1 MYRICILD
9 DEYLTC
15 LGLEKAV
22 PWDTIGVEV
31 AFTALD
37 GKKGLELIRKEKPD
51 LVLTD
56 IRRPGLTGV
65 DLVKELKEDGF
76 DGEII
81 VLTAYRDFDYA
92 VETYKSG
99 IFSYLLKPVDNDELL
114 KIVKEAIVKLNV
126 KRKEKERKRNREGN
140 FSRMESSFFYQL
152 LHNITNEEF
161 IQNSKKFE
169 FEVPASGILF
179 LLKKENPEEEGNLT
193 EAGNLLLSKV
203 REEGVNYFVRSGE
216 ASYLAFIDSKEEEKI
231 LSILRKSFSLVEEKT
246 DTIFTG
252 SICSYSSPV
261 EISLAYKTDKDNIK
275 NKMFFGFNSIEIPKE
290 NSISYRHYVAIQD
303 FYRILSEH
311 YKDDLSVSMVSERRN
326 VSDSYLRHLL
336 RKSLG
341 RTFNDILTDYRI
353 SLSKKLLKEGKLRV
367 NEIADKVGYNDEKYF
382 SRVFKKRVGVS
393 PSDYPE

>member
-140 FSRMESSFFYQL
+140 FSRMESSFLYQL

>member
-246 DTIFTG
+246 DMIFTG

>member
-65 DLVKELKEDGF
+65 DLVKELKKEGF

-114 KIVKEAIVKLNV
+114 KTVKEAIVKLNG

-140 FSRMESSFFYQL
+140 LSRMESSFFYQL

-203 REEGVNYFVRSGE
+203 KEEGINYFVRPGE
-216 ASYLAFIDSKEEEKI
+216 ASYLAFINSKEEE
-231 LSILRKSFSLVEEKT
+231 
-246 DTIFTG
+246 
-252 SICSYSSPV
+252 
-261 EISLAYKTDKDNIK
+261 NHIK
-275 NKMFFGFNSIEIPKE
+275 
-290 NSISYRHYVAIQD
+290 
-303 FYRILSEH
+303 
-311 YKDDLSVSMVSERRN
+311 
-326 VSDSYLRHLL
+326 
-336 RKSLG
+336 
-341 RTFNDILTDYRI
+341 
-353 SLSKKLLKEGKLRV
+353 
-367 NEIADKVGYNDEKYF
+367 
-382 SRVFKKRVGVS
+382 
-393 PSDYPE
+393 

>member
-37 GKKGLELIRKEKPD
+37 GKKGLELIRKAKPD

-56 IRRPGLTGV
+56 IRMPGLTGV
-65 DLVKELKEDGF
+65 DLVKELKKDGF
-76 DGEII
+76 EGEII

-99 IFSYLLKPVDNDELL
+99 IFSYLLKPVDNEELL
-114 KIVKEAIVKLNV
+114 KTVKEAIVKLNS
-126 KRKEKERKRNREGN
+126 KRKEKERKRNRAGN
-140 FSRMESSFFYQL
+140 LSRMESTFFYQL

-161 IQNSKKFE
+161 IQNSKKFD
-169 FEVPASGILF
+169 FVVPPSGILF
-179 LLKKENPEEEGNLT
+179 LLKKENKEEEGSLS
-193 EAGNLLLSKV
+193 EAGDLLLSEIKK
-203 REEGVNYFVRSGE
+203 EGLDYLPRASE
-216 ASYLAFIDSKEEEKI
+216 DSYLAFIDSKEEEKV
-231 LSILRKSFSLVEEKT
+231 LSILRKSFSLVEERT
-246 DTIFTG
+246 DTIYTG

-261 EISLAYKTDKDNIK
+261 EISLAYKTDKENIK

-290 NSISYRHYVAIQD
+290 SSISYRHYIAIQD

-311 YKDDLSVSMVSERRN
+311 YKDDLSVSIVSERRN

>member
-1 MYRICILD
+1 M
-9 DEYLTC
+9 
-15 LGLEKAV
+15 K
-22 PWDTIGVEV
+22 
-31 AFTALD
+31 
-37 GKKGLELIRKEKPD
+37 
-51 LVLTD
+51 
-56 IRRPGLTGV
+56 
-65 DLVKELKEDGF
+65 
-76 DGEII
+76 
-81 VLTAYRDFDYA
+81 
-92 VETYKSG
+92 
-99 IFSYLLKPVDNDELL
+99 
-114 KIVKEAIVKLNV
+114 
-126 KRKEKERKRNREGN
+126 
-140 FSRMESSFFYQL
+140 
-152 LHNITNEEF
+152 
-161 IQNSKKFE
+161 
-169 FEVPASGILF
+169 
-179 LLKKENPEEEGNLT
+179 EEGI
-193 EAGNLLLSKV
+193 
-203 REEGVNYFVRSGE
+203 NYFVRPGE

-290 NSISYRHYVAIQD
+290 DSISYRHYVAIQD

>member
-65 DLVKELKEDGF
+65 DLVKELKKEGF

-114 KIVKEAIVKLNV
+114 KTVKEAIVKLNG

-140 FSRMESSFFYQL
+140 LSRMESSFFYQL

-179 LLKKENPEEEGNLT
+179 LLKKENPEEEDNLT
-193 EAGNLLLSKV
+193 ETGNLLLSKV
-203 REEGVNYFVRSGE
+203 KEEGINYFVRPGE

-290 NSISYRHYVAIQD
+290 DSISYRHYVAIQD

-353 SLSKKLLKEGKLRV
+353 SLSKS
-367 NEIADKVGYNDEKYF
+367 F
-382 SRVFKKRVGVS
+382 
-393 PSDYPE
+393 

>member
-37 GKKGLELIRKEKPD
+37 GKTGLELIRKAKPD

-56 IRRPGLTGV
+56 IRMPGLTGV
-65 DLVKELKEDGF
+65 DLVKELKKDGF
-76 DGEII
+76 EGEII

-99 IFSYLLKPVDNDELL
+99 IFSYLLKPVDNEELL
-114 KIVKEAIVKLNV
+114 KTVKEAILKLNS
-126 KRKEKERKRNREGN
+126 KRKEKERKRNRAGN
-140 FSRMESSFFYQL
+140 LSRMESTFFYQL

-161 IQNSKKFE
+161 IQNSKKFD
-169 FEVPASGILF
+169 FVVPPSGILF
-179 LLKKENPEEEGNLT
+179 LLKKENKEEEGSLSET
-193 EAGNLLLSKV
+193 GDLLLSAIKK
-203 REEGVNYFVRSGE
+203 EGFDYLPRASE
-216 ASYLAFIDSKEEEKI
+216 DSYLAFIGSKDEEKV
-231 LSILRKSFSLVEEKT
+231 LSILRKSFSLVEERT
-246 DTIFTG
+246 DTIYTG

-261 EISLAYKTDKDNIK
+261 EISLAYKTDKENIK
-275 NKMFFGFNSIEIPKE
+275 NKRFFGFNSIEIPKE
-290 NSISYRHYVAIQD
+290 SSISYRHYIAIQD

>member
-65 DLVKELKEDGF
+65 DLVKELKKEGF

-114 KIVKEAIVKLNV
+114 KTVKEAIVKLNV

>member
-76 DGEII
+76 NGEIV

-114 KIVKEAIVKLNV
+114 KTVKEAIVKLNG

-140 FSRMESSFFYQL
+140 LSRMESSFFYQL

-203 REEGVNYFVRSGE
+203 KEEGINYFVRPGE

>member
-326 VSDSYLRHLL
+326 VSDSSLRHLL

>member
-114 KIVKEAIVKLNV
+114 KTVKEAIVKLNG

-140 FSRMESSFFYQL
+140 LSRMESSFFYQL